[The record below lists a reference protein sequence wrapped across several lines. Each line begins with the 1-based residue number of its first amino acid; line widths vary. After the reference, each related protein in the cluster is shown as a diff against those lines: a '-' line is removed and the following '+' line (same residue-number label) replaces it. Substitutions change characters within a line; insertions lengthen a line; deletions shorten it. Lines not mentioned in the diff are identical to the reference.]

1 MNHYKCPVC
10 GFGYSGPVKP
20 LSCPVCN
27 SEMLDY
33 ASYKLHIAKAEQAAS
48 KGSGE
53 AIYTCNHCL
62 SQVAASHI
70 FKFGMCPVCGN
81 SNFRLPTVQPIADNQ
96 WLDDVSETK
105 AWDMDE
111 EDALVDREAFVH
123 NLGVLLTQTREDVV
137 KCELIDRGD
146 TVIITFKGGGTRT
159 VNVHADSYA
168 AIIRDVMKQV

>member
-1 MNHYKCPVC
+1 MPFKCMQCGCVANTMTRPVSCRIC
-10 GFGYSGPVKP
+10 GGK
-20 LSCPVCN
+20 
-27 SEMLDY
+27 MLDADEYLQY
-33 ASYKLHIAKAEQAAS
+33 ASS
-48 KGSGE
+48 S
-53 AIYTCNHCL
+53 
-62 SQVAASHI
+62 
-70 FKFGMCPVCGN
+70 
-81 SNFRLPTVQPIADNQ
+81 RLPTVQPIADNQ

-137 KCELIDRGD
+137 KCELVDRGD
-146 TVIITFKGGGTRT
+146 TVIITFAGGGMRA

>member
-1 MNHYKCPVC
+1 MNSYKCPVC

-27 SEMLDY
+27 NEMLSY
-33 ASYKLHIAKAEQAAS
+33 ADYKLHTAQA
-48 KGSGE
+48 SG
-53 AIYTCNHCL
+53 A
-62 SQVAASHI
+62 
-70 FKFGMCPVCGN
+70 
-81 SNFRLPTVQPIADNQ
+81 FRLPCVKPIADDQ

-105 AWDMDE
+105 AWNMDE
-111 EDALVDREAFVH
+111 VDALVDREAFVH

-146 TVIITFKGGGTRT
+146 TVVITFKGGGTRT

>member
-1 MNHYKCPVC
+1 MNSHKCPVC

-27 SEMLDY
+27 NDLLSYADY
-33 ASYKLHIAKAEQAAS
+33 RLHIAMPSIK
-48 KGSGE
+48 
-53 AIYTCNHCL
+53 
-62 SQVAASHI
+62 
-70 FKFGMCPVCGN
+70 
-81 SNFRLPTVQPIADNQ
+81 PIADNQ

-105 AWDMDE
+105 AWNKDK

-123 NLGVLLTQTREDVV
+123 NLGVLLTQTREGVV

-146 TVIITFKGGGTRT
+146 TVIITFKGGATRA

>member
-1 MNHYKCPVC
+1 MNRYKCPVC

-33 ASYKLHIAKAEQAAS
+33 ADYTLHIAMPSIK
-48 KGSGE
+48 
-53 AIYTCNHCL
+53 
-62 SQVAASHI
+62 
-70 FKFGMCPVCGN
+70 
-81 SNFRLPTVQPIADNQ
+81 PIADDQ
-96 WLDDVSETK
+96 WLTDVSETK
-105 AWDMDE
+105 AWNMDE
-111 EDALVDREAFVH
+111 VNALVDREAFVH
-123 NLGVLLTQTREDVV
+123 NLGVLLSQTREGVV

-146 TVIITFKGGGTRT
+146 TVVITFKGGATRT

>member
-1 MNHYKCPVC
+1 MPFKCMQCGCVANTLTRPVSCRIC
-10 GFGYSGPVKP
+10 GGK
-20 LSCPVCN
+20 
-27 SEMLDY
+27 MLDADEYLQY
-33 ASYKLHIAKAEQAAS
+33 ASS
-48 KGSGE
+48 
-53 AIYTCNHCL
+53 
-62 SQVAASHI
+62 
-70 FKFGMCPVCGN
+70 
-81 SNFRLPTVQPIADNQ
+81 FRLSTIQPIADNQ

-105 AWDMDE
+105 AWNMDE

-146 TVIITFKGGGTRT
+146 TVVITFKGGGTRA

>member
-1 MNHYKCPVC
+1 MNRYKCPVC
-10 GFGYSGPVKP
+10 NFGYSGPVKP

-33 ASYKLHIAKAEQAAS
+33 NSYKLHIATPNIK
-48 KGSGE
+48 
-53 AIYTCNHCL
+53 
-62 SQVAASHI
+62 
-70 FKFGMCPVCGN
+70 
-81 SNFRLPTVQPIADNQ
+81 PIADNQ

-105 AWDMDE
+105 AWNMDE

-146 TVIITFKGGGTRT
+146 TVVITFKGGGTRA

-168 AIIRDVMKQV
+168 AIIRDVMKYV

>member
-1 MNHYKCPVC
+1 MNRYKCPVC

-27 SEMLDY
+27 SEMLSYADY
-33 ASYKLHIAKAEQAAS
+33 KQQASSQR
-48 KGSGE
+48 GCV
-53 AIYTCNHCL
+53 YTCTRCGAKLTEETVRKHNYT
-62 SQVAASHI
+62 
-70 FKFGMCPVCGN
+70 CPLCGGT
-81 SNFRLPTVQPIADNQ
+81 SLRFPVVKAIGDNQ

-105 AWDMDE
+105 AWNMDE

-146 TVIITFKGGGTRT
+146 TVVITFKGGGTRT

-168 AIIRDVMKQV
+168 AIIRDVMEQV

>member
-1 MNHYKCPVC
+1 MPFKCMQCGCVADTLTRPVSCRIC
-10 GFGYSGPVKP
+10 GGK
-20 LSCPVCN
+20 
-27 SEMLDY
+27 MLDAEEYLQY
-33 ASYKLHIAKAEQAAS
+33 AGS
-48 KGSGE
+48 KT
-53 AIYTCNHCL
+53 A
-62 SQVAASHI
+62 VAFTLGAH
-70 FKFGMCPVCGN
+70 GCGGVD
-81 SNFRLPTVQPIADNQ
+81 SPLPTLQPIADDQ

-137 KCELIDRGD
+137 KCELIDKGD
-146 TVIITFKGGGTRT
+146 TVVITFKGGGTRT

>member
-1 MNHYKCPVC
+1 MNRYKCPTC

-27 SEMLDY
+27 NEMLSY
-33 ASYKLHIAKAEQAAS
+33 ADYKLQAS
-48 KGSGE
+48 SQRGCV
-53 AIYTCNHCL
+53 YTCNRCGAKLTEETARKNHYTCHL
-62 SQVAASHI
+62 CGGTSLR
-70 FKFGMCPVCGN
+70 FPVVKAIGG
-81 SNFRLPTVQPIADNQ
+81 ST
-96 WLDDVSETK
+96 WLTDVSETK

-123 NLGVLLTQTREDVV
+123 NLGVLLAQTREDVV

-146 TVIITFKGGGTRT
+146 TVVITFKGGGTRT

-168 AIIRDVMKQV
+168 AIIRDVMKHV